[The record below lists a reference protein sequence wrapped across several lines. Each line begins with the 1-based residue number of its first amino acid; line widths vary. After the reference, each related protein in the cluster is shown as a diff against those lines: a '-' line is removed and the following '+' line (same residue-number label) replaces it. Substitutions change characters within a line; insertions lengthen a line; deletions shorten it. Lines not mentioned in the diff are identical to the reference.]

1 MRLPVLIILFT
12 DRCFESQRSSGLE
25 SVDLF
30 TTQEKSSQR
39 FSERF
44 DFFMKGVPGFEERI
58 TEDDGNDLGN
68 KDFYNLCNSGSS
80 LGPCCLR

>member
-1 MRLPVLIILFT
+1 M
-12 DRCFESQRSSGLE
+12 E

-30 TTQEKSSQR
+30 AAQEKSSQR

-44 DFFMKGVPGFEERI
+44 DFILKGVPGFEERI

-80 LGPCCLR
+80 LCPC